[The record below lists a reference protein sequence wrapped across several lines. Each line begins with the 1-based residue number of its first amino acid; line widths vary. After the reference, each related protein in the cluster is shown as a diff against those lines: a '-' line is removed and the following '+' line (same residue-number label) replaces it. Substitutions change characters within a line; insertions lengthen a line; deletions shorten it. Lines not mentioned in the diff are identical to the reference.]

1 MKKRALS
8 ITEVAEILGVS
19 RPTIYKMIQDG
30 EIPALR
36 LRRRYVIPI
45 EELDN
50 WMRIE
55 SWSGYKGAV

>member
-8 ITEVAEILGVS
+8 ITEVAELLGVS
-19 RPTIYKMIQDG
+19 RPTIYKMIQEG

-36 LRRRYVIPI
+36 LRRRYVIPV

-55 SWSGYKGAV
+55 SWSGYRGTV